1 MCFRDLAA
9 DRCIEEESLIASY
22 HPVNIAPRLKESDL
36 LPESNLSN
44 HVEGIVVPEKRSANI
59 F

>member
-22 HPVNIAPRLKESDL
+22 HPVNIGPRLKESDL

-44 HVEGIVVPEKRSANI
+44 HVEGIVVPEKR
-59 F
+59 